1 MSSFKPTPR
10 NAALILTVALVT
22 SSFAF
27 FKINY
32 NEKAT
37 SAQNRVQLMGKLEGV
52 ILQKYGLKVKAYGNS
67 ISEISDIKTV
77 ISEDGKNNYHIV
89 YGTMDTPILYLIGG
103 YTNTIP
109 VSIDHNTV
117 SVFPNQDVLVE
128 KEGES
133 KIQYGLTYQLH
144 TRFYAT
150 KVASEV
156 IPLPNY

>member
-10 NAALILTVALVT
+10 NAALILTLALVT

-52 ILQKYGLKVKAYGNS
+52 ILQKYGLHTKAIGNNV
-67 ISEISDIKTV
+67 SEISDINTV
-77 ISEDGKNNYHIV
+77 ISEDGINSYHIV
-89 YGTMDTPILYLIGG
+89 YGTMNTPILYSIGE
-103 YTNTIP
+103 YSNTLP

-117 SVFPNQDVLVE
+117 SIFPNQDVLVI
-128 KEGES
+128 KDGKS
-133 KIQYGLTYQLH
+133 NLQYAFTYKQH
-144 TRFYAT
+144 ENFYGT
-150 KVASEV
+150 KVATEV
-156 IPLPNY
+156 KPLPNY